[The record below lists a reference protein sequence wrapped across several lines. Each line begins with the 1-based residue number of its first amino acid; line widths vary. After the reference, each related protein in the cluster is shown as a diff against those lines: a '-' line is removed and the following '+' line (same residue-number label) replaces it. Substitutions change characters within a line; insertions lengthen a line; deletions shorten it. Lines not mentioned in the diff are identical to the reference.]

1 MFENPR
7 GGRQAAKKFYNKC
20 SENSRSQLTLGALII
35 TTTVLLEKN
44 CVMSSGIL
52 LKEIIKGQ
60 RVPDPLNVLNYF
72 IN

>member
-1 MFENPR
+1 MFR
-7 GGRQAAKKFYNKC
+7 K
-20 SENSRSQLTLGALII
+20 SRSQMTLGALII